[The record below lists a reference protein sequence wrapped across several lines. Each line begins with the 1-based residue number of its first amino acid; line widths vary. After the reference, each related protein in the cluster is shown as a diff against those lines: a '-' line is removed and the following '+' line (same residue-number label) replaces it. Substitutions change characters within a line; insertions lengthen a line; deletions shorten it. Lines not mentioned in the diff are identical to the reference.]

1 MLNRI
6 LYENTRHIPGLS
18 KYLDSPLRMTLYS
31 ACYVVISQR
40 GEKKMQRNR
49 FVGAEV
55 MMLLASVLL
64 VQILITASFEN
75 PQSSATASSIQLTR
89 VASDG
94 VKVSNTTTIDI
105 KPGSGLARGAVPLQP
120 SILHIHK
127 GDTVMWVNNDN
138 VNHSVVSLSFNSS
151 IIWPKASG
159 HGPSTF
165 GYTFNNFGT
174 LVYVDHL
181 HPYLG
186 GVIYVDVPTTQREL
200 ISTTTSFVNVKIE
213 MPQNAAYKNNYG
225 GFFIPASTQVPAG
238 TKITWS
244 NKDYV
249 AHTATSGDGSTFD
262 TKTIL
267 PGTSL
272 TLTLQHKGV
281 FTYYCKIH
289 PWMMGTILVS

>member
-1 MLNRI
+1 
-6 LYENTRHIPGLS
+6 
-18 KYLDSPLRMTLYS
+18 
-31 ACYVVISQR
+31 
-40 GEKKMQRNR
+40 MQRNR

-127 GDTVMWVNNDN
+127 GDTIMWVNNDN

-165 GYTFNNFGT
+165 RYTFNNFGT

-200 ISTTTSFVNVKIE
+200 ISTTTTFVNVKIE
-213 MPQNAAYKNNYG
+213 MPQM
-225 GFFIPASTQVPAG
+225 PRTR
-238 TKITWS
+238 ITMVDS
-244 NKDYV
+244 LSPQAHKFLQELKLRGLTRIMS